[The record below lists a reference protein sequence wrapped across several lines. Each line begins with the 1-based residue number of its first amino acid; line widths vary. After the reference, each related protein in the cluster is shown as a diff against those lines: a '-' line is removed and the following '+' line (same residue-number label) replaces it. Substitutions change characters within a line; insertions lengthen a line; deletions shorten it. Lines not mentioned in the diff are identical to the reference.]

1 MSGTSNSTALAS
13 RLCAQLLENLHRYIA
28 VPSDYD
34 AVAAKC
40 LFIHSCDW
48 GNLGKELQIKYVP
61 QSGKEKE
68 KVARWIGYGYPI
80 IEKSLFCED
89 NRVTLVGYGSIS
101 QNNYVEFRFPLPN
114 CLQAQHLE
122 KKLTITLA
130 WMSPIDVNT
139 KKYRLAN
146 LEFKSNCDDVGL
158 VQSTRQ
164 EADNNISRR
173 GTVQHEVFKGSSAS
187 AYEDGTDLV
196 IKVLCKKEDKLSVPI
211 KYVLMATLEVAPEA
225 GLPIYQEVAA
235 RLQNPVGIGIS

>member
-1 MSGTSNSTALAS
+1 M
-13 RLCAQLLENLHRYIA
+13 
-28 VPSDYD
+28 
-34 AVAAKC
+34 
-40 LFIHSCDW
+40 
-48 GNLGKELQIKYVP
+48 
-61 QSGKEKE
+61 
-68 KVARWIGYGYPI
+68 
-80 IEKSLFCED
+80 
-89 NRVTLVGYGSIS
+89 
-101 QNNYVEFRFPLPN
+101 
-114 CLQAQHLE
+114 
-122 KKLTITLA
+122 
-130 WMSPIDVNT
+130 
-139 KKYRLAN
+139 AN

-164 EADNNISRR
+164 EANNNISRR